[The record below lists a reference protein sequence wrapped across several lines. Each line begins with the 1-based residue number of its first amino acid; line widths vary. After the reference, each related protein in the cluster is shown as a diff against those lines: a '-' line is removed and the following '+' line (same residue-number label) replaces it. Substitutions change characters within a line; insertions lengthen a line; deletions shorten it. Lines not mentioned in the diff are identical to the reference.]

1 MAITRTGKAIVM
13 TAANDAIVG
22 PFDCDSIALDGTGM
36 TVGQR
41 LTITDNLGNILGDH
55 YVEGVNENAE
65 MLVNAPKWV
74 GGIKLV
80 AAPAGGSWTVN
91 VRLR

>member
-1 MAITRTGKAIVM
+1 MAILFEFTLGRFPPLFPV
-13 TAANDAIVG
+13 
-22 PFDCDSIALDGTGM
+22 
-36 TVGQR
+36 
-41 LTITDNLGNILGDH
+41 ITDNLGNILGDH